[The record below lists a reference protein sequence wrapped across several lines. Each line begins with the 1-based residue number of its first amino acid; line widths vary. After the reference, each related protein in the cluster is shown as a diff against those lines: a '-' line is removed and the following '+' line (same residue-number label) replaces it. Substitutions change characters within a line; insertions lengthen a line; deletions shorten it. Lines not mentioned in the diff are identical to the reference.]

1 VSKTILAVLTVVV
14 LAAQTVGAAETTH
27 TFGYNPDEFEIK
39 FYMQPRWRIDL
50 SQDSDNY
57 NSFRVRRGRVY
68 LTSKVAPNVK
78 GRIQIEAKPDDI
90 KALDVYFDWTLPM
103 GGKMPLTLTF
113 GQFKKPFSHQELV
126 MSSSDLNLIDR
137 TRANEFLEK
146 DLFAAARDQGAMV
159 TADLWEVDAPVTL
172 MAGVFHGSALGEKE
186 DPNHGKQVVGRADV
200 TPVAGLSL
208 GANAALNRLGTSD
221 DTQSYLVWGA
231 DAVVA
236 KGGFQ
241 FVTEVF
247 GGDNYAGVAS
257 PLPDPADTP
266 GLLIWYAEAIYR
278 AAGGWEPAA
287 RFEAFDPDTD
297 TDEDGFIEVT
307 GQIARSFSKN
317 FRWQINAVHTK
328 PSADGVDS
336 ETQLISQWTVRL

>member
-1 VSKTILAVLTVVV
+1 VFKAILAVLTVAA
-14 LAAQTVGAAETTH
+14 LAAQTGWAAETTQK
-27 TFGYNPDEFEIK
+27 FGNNPDEFELK
-39 FYMQPRWRIDL
+39 FYMQPRWRMDL

-57 NSFRVRRGRVY
+57 SSFRVRRGRVY

-90 KALDVYFDWTLPM
+90 KALDVYFDWSLPID
-103 GGKMPLTLTF
+103 GKMPLTLTF
-113 GQFKKPFSHQELV
+113 GQFKKPFSYQELI

-137 TRANEFLEK
+137 TAANEFLEK
-146 DLFAAARDQGAMV
+146 ELFAASRDQGAMI
-159 TADLWEVDAPVTL
+159 TADLWEYHAPVTL
-172 MAGVFHGSALGEKE
+172 MAGIFHGAKLGEKE
-186 DPNHGKQVVGRADV
+186 DPNVGKQIVGRADV

-208 GANAALNRLGTSD
+208 GANAALNRLGMDAAAESF
-221 DTQSYLVWGA
+221 LVWGA
-231 DAVVA
+231 DGVYT
-236 KGGFQ
+236 KGQFQ

-247 GGDNYAGVAS
+247 GGDNTADYAVSDSTNAPS
-257 PLPDPADTP
+257 FLC
-266 GLLIWYAEAIYR
+266 WYAEAIYR
-278 AAGGWEPAA
+278 AASGWEPAA

-328 PSADGVDS
+328 PSAEGADS
-336 ETQLISQWTVRL
+336 ETELVSQWTVRL